1 MLEKHGIEGTE
12 EFVSE
17 QLREHEDEFSRE
29 THVFVPQ
36 SDYER
41 PASCFMKTTGRAMIR
56 SDYRP
61 VPRRFRG
68 FRMFMGWTF
77 FRPLFADQGTE
88 RRSHEKLISTLSQGP
103 DSSAFRSFSSLR
115 C

>member
-1 MLEKHGIEGTE
+1 MSASCPRCEDYKGVEGTE

-41 PASCFMKTTGRAMIR
+41 ARI
-56 SDYRP
+56 
-61 VPRRFRG
+61 
-68 FRMFMGWTF
+68 
-77 FRPLFADQGTE
+77 LFYEDDGSE
-88 RRSHEKLISTLSQGP
+88 L
-103 DSSAFRSFSSLR
+103 
-115 C
+115 